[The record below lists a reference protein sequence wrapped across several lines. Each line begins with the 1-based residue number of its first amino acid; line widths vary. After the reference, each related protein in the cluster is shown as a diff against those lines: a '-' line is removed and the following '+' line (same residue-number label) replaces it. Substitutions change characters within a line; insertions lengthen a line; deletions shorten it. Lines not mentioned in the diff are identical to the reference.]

1 MEKKPNRLYKA
12 RLFVMIFEDK
22 RKLLELYNAISGKHY
37 EDPELL
43 EINTL
48 ENAIYMSMKNDLSFL
63 IDARLSLYEHQSTYS
78 PNLPLRFL
86 FYLSDM
92 FSGMTMDANL
102 YGTKKVVLPIPRF
115 VVFYNGEEEQ
125 PDRQILKLSDLYAA
139 GEEDPMLDLKVLML
153 NVNQG
158 HNPELM
164 EACHTLWEYAEYT
177 GRVRKYA
184 KEQPIAE
191 AVERAITE
199 CIREGILKEFLE
211 KNRREAKNVSIYEYD
226 QEKHIRQEREE
237 AWEAGEK
244 AGREA
249 GWEAGEK
256 AGREAGEKAGREAGQ
271 MDKLQ
276 ELIQKK
282 LAKGKTIPEIAEA
295 LEEEEDTI
303 RQMVEEMKMDQR
315 EKLTE

>member
-1 MEKKPNRLYKA
+1 
-12 RLFVMIFEDK
+12 MIFEDK

-63 IDARLSLYEHQSTYS
+63 IDAQLSLYEHQSTYS
-78 PNLPLRFL
+78 PNLSLRFF

-102 YGTKKVVLPIPRF
+102 YGTKRVVLPVPRF
-115 VVFYNGEEEQ
+115 IVFYNGEADQ
-125 PDRQILKLSDLYAA
+125 PDRQILKLSDLYTVK
-139 GEEDPMLDLKVLML
+139 EEDPMLDLKVLML

-199 CIREGILKEFLE
+199 CIQEGILKEFLE

-244 AGREA
+244 V
-249 GWEAGEK
+249 
-256 AGREAGEKAGREAGQ
+256 GREAGQ

-276 ELIQKK
+276 EQIQKK

-303 RQMVEEMKMDQR
+303 RQLMERIVNN
-315 EKLTE
+315 